1 MQPWSPFLTLRP
13 GATPMPARPTGHRQG
28 TPHQRRRPLRS
39 AAVTVL
45 ALLSVAGCGGGG
57 GAGSDGPTAPG
68 NHPPTLASLSVTSSS
83 TTYLRADLAARASDP
98 DRNLSH
104 VVIAW
109 GDSTTTDF
117 TSGLDT
123 LAATHDYATGGSYTV
138 TATAYDDAGNQVTR
152 DTSFQFAAPP
162 SACRVVDA
170 LTYTLA
176 ICEKVQSNYDGT
188 DVTATQG
195 HTADTVSVKTSHGSY
210 DFLIALT
217 HLDPGIPWQGPPWT
231 LVLTARGTFSKTK
244 GNSSLIVTV
253 FDCNEFFICN
263 TGPGVVKAFS
273 W

>member
-1 MQPWSPFLTLRP
+1 
-13 GATPMPARPTGHRQG
+13 MPARATGHG
-28 TPHQRRRPLRS
+28 LATPHQRRRPLRS
-39 AAVTVL
+39 TAVAVL
-45 ALLSVAGCGGGG
+45 ALLSVAGCGGSG
-57 GAGSDGPTAPG
+57 GAGGDGPTAPG

-83 TTYLRADLAARASDP
+83 TTYLRADLAASASDP

-117 TSGLDT
+117 TSGLDA
-123 LAATHDYATGGSYTV
+123 LAATHDYATGGSYAV

-162 SACRVVDA
+162 SACDTVVAA
-170 LTYTLA
+170 LYVLA
-176 ICEKVQSNYDGT
+176 ICEKVQSNFDGT
-188 DVTATQG
+188 DITASQG
-195 HTADTVSVKTSHGSY
+195 HTADTVSVMTSHGSY

-231 LVLTARGTFSKTK
+231 LLLTASGTFSRTK
-244 GNSSLIVTV
+244 GKSSVIVTV
-253 FDCNEFFICN
+253 FDCDQFVICN
-263 TGPGVVKAFS
+263 TGPGEVKAFS